1 MVWCMRGF
9 ATARLSA
16 DPVTRADLP
25 FLLALWSDSRVART
39 LGGPRNAEQVER
51 ALGEAIWHWHSYGFG
66 RWILRRD
73 GAAVGTV
80 KLAHCDVLARAE
92 VELGY
97 ALLPGAWGHGYG
109 TEAGAGALSF
119 ARDVAALTEVVA
131 FALMSNQRS
140 LAVMGRLGFLA
151 EARLDLPG
159 GPHWLYRKILAE
171 GIPEG

>member
-1 MVWCMRGF
+1 MCGVSRVPNIASWPVPRVVVSYGLVHEGF
-9 ATARLSA
+9 CDGAVVGRPSY
-16 DPVTRADLP
+16 RADLP
-25 FLLALWSDSRVART
+25 FQLALWSDSRVART

-109 TEAGAGALSF
+109 TEAGAGALVTGITIGSR
-119 ARDVAALTEVVA
+119 APAA
-131 FALMSNQRS
+131 Q
-140 LAVMGRLGFLA
+140 
-151 EARLDLPG
+151 
-159 GPHWLYRKILAE
+159 
-171 GIPEG
+171 